1 MIKQNTNV
9 AAKQY
14 YYLLA
19 GYLKVQKWRVLVLVM
34 LILTSI
40 GLALVNPQI
49 VRFYLDAVEAG
60 AALDRLLRAALLF
73 IGVAILRQVI
83 LVAVTYLG
91 ELVAWSST
99 NSLRADLA
107 LHCLKLDM
115 SFHKQYRPGELI
127 ERVDGDVNQLANF
140 FSQLFIRLTGNLLL
154 VIGVIVLLSMID
166 WRLGLSVAIV
176 SLAGILVLRWLNRLT
191 IPRLQ
196 VVREAEAKLFG
207 FMEEWLNGMEE
218 IRTSGAEEYILVRLY
233 QALRVRYQKTLSAMR
248 IRVLVSD
255 LPIGVFALAYSAAHL
270 FSYALFR
277 DSLLTIGGVYLVFY
291 YIGILEGPLW
301 EIIRQ
306 VEDLQRATAS
316 IVRITEIRAL
326 QSTIQDGGGVRFPP
340 GPLEVVVDGVTF
352 HYQDDPGTDV
362 LKDISLTLKPGT
374 VLGLLGRTGSG
385 KSTLTRLLFRL
396 YDPSSGVI
404 YMGGDAGGGE
414 PHGMFDIRHSSL
426 GDVRRHVG
434 LVPQEVQLFHATVR
448 QNLTLFDD
456 AIPDERIIQA
466 LEDIGLGGW
475 LAQLPEG
482 LDTHLDSGSSG
493 LSAGEAQLVAFGRV
507 FLADPGLV
515 ILDEASSRLDPATER
530 LIDIAVDRLLKDRTA
545 IIIAH
550 RLGTVQRADEIMILD
565 DGAVIEYGTR
575 TDLIRDPGSV
585 FSRLLQTG
593 LQEALA

>member
-1 MIKQNTNV
+1 MSDLIER
-9 AAKQY
+9 AKTFY
-14 YYLLA
+14 
-19 GYLKVQKWRVLVLVM
+19 R
-34 LILTSI
+34 
-40 GLALVNPQI
+40 LALTEPKRACDEFLAEDFVLENRWPAHFPLGG
-49 VRFYLDAVEAG
+49 VDRG
-60 AALDRLLRAALLF
+60 AEGFL
-73 IGVAILRQVI
+73 
-83 LVAVTYLG
+83 TYLG
-91 ELVAWSST
+91 ELVARTSP

-166 WRLGLSVAIV
+166 WRLGLSVAII

-270 FSYALFR
+270 FGYTLFR
-277 DSLLTIGGVYLVFY
+277 DSLLTIGGVYLIFY

-316 IVRITEIRAL
+316 IVRITEIRAR
-326 QSTIQDGGGVRFPP
+326 QSTIQDGGGVRFPS
-340 GPLEVVVDGVTF
+340 GPLEVVVEGVTF

-385 KSTLTRLLFRL
+385 KTTLTRLIFRL

-404 YMGGDAGGGE
+404 YMGGGAAGGE
-414 PHGMFDIRHSSL
+414 PHGMFDIRQSRL

-456 AIPDERIIQA
+456 AIPDERIVQA
-466 LEDIGLGGW
+466 LDDIGLGDW

-530 LIDIAVDRLLKDRTA
+530 LIEIAVNRLLKDRTA

-565 DGAVIEYGTR
+565 DGAVIEYGIR
-575 TDLIRDPGSV
+575 TELIRDPGSV

-593 LQEALA
+593 LEEALA